1 MQIGIIG
8 AGKVGCSMGRYMRE
22 HGLFLVGYYSKSIDS
37 SEEAGIFT
45 DTKVFEDLESIIM
58 ACDMLCIATPD
69 DAIAQ
74 VWAEIRRISEE
85 FPETCSLEHK
95 VLCHFSGSLSSE
107 VFSGIDSTG
116 ASGCSIHPMSAF
128 SDRFTS
134 HFKLKEVIFTMEGQP
149 EACHAMTEVF
159 SLLGNKVLQ
168 IEPEK
173 KSLYHCAASLV
184 SNFMIGLYQ
193 MGLDLLEECGIGKE
207 EGEELFQPL
216 VEKNVHQMLWEGAV
230 EALTGP
236 IERGD
241 AGTVQKHLSVLGE
254 SDAQIY
260 RLLGQRVL
268 AVAEEKNPERDY
280 EAIRNIII
288 GSTPD
293 KV

>member
-1 MQIGIIG
+1 
-8 AGKVGCSMGRYMRE
+8 MGRYMRE
-22 HGLFLVGYYSKSIDS
+22 HGLFLVGYYSRSIDS

-45 DTKVFEDLESIIM
+45 DTKVF
-58 ACDMLCIATPD
+58 MLCIATPD

-95 VLCHFSGSLSSE
+95 VLCHFSGSLSSD

-134 HFKLKEVIFTMEGQP
+134 YFKLKEVIFTMEGQP
-149 EACHAMTEVF
+149 EACHVMTEVF

-207 EGEELFQPL
+207 EGEELIQPL
-216 VEKNVHQMLWEGAV
+216 VEKNVHQMLWDGAV

-241 AGTVQKHLSVLGE
+241 TGTVQKHLSVLGE

-260 RLLGQRVL
+260 RLLGQKVL

-288 GSTPD
+288 GSAPD